1 MEIKGR
7 IFDIQR
13 FSVHDG
19 PGIRTTVFMKGCSLR
34 CPWCHNPEGLDYSP
48 TASFESDECLGCGK
62 CRGEHTPENIKK
74 CHYNLANTCQN
85 IIRTLN
91 VSSNSLE
98 GEQFEIAQ
106 KTILNTCENVKI
118 SIIEMDKIIEY
129 LIKLQDAIE
138 CYEKCTYEE

>member
-1 MEIKGR
+1 MNIK
-7 IFDIQR
+7 IDTNI
-13 FSVHDG
+13 
-19 PGIRTTVFMKGCSLR
+19 L
-34 CPWCHNPEGLDYSP
+34 P
-48 TASFESDECLGCGK
+48 TLS
-62 CRGEHTPENIKK
+62 ENIKK